1 MRGALSILEEGGGG
15 LVRLDKQFLFVIVAH
30 TLNVSRFPSSSEVT
44 RAGIHIIFRNEN

>member
-1 MRGALSILEEGGGG
+1 MAIILEDGGG

-44 RAGIHIIFRNEN
+44 RAGIPSLPPTE